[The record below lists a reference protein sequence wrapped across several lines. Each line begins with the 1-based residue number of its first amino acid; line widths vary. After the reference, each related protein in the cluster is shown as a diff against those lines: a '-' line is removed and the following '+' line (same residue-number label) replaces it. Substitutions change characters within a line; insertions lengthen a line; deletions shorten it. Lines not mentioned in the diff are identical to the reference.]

1 MEQSAADIRRLE
13 YLIWDPP
20 LRALTVFALPIIL
33 GSIFQQVYNIAD
45 SVILGRFVGQNAL
58 AAVGAS
64 ASLTNVFICIAVG
77 AGSGAS
83 VLVSR
88 RLGERDYEG
97 MKRAVWT
104 SLSFFLVLS
113 IALGAAG
120 LFLGGPIMRVLHT
133 PEDVIDLSVLY
144 LQVYFAGFPFLF
156 LYNVLSSMYNAIGKS
171 RIPLYFLIFSSCLN
185 VAMDLFMVI
194 RLHMGVFG
202 AALATLIAQGI
213 SAALSFFVFRRL
225 MRTFPGNGA
234 LFSLADLKHLLA
246 YAIPSIIQQSTV
258 SIGMMLVQS
267 VVNSFGSEALAGFS
281 ATARVEN
288 LVSVIFVSIGNA
300 VSPFTAQNLG
310 PCLCRHD
317 PLFPRDR
324 RPLSRAGRH
333 ARGLLGRRA
342 VHALDRHVLLLS
354 RRQDGNGRRA
364 QGRRKNADLHARKP
378 LQPDPARRGRHDP
391 RPALWH
397 RLCLVCRA
405 GGLDHQHPHLP
416 CGTPEV
422 GEKRLDMKRGRT
434 GTGPASSSI
443 SYFSRFGLTKFVRN
457 FANPGYAFSSRSMAF
472 PASSCLS

>member
-88 RLGERDYEG
+88 RLGERDYER

-171 RIPLYFLIFSSCLN
+171 RTAHPPFYIIDDCHMLLFSHHFKGRTRFDGYP
-185 VAMDLFMVI
+185 VDF
-194 RLHMGVFG
+194 RLH
-202 AALATLIAQGI
+202 ALEMHIIHQRFLCIGQGNLLIK
-213 SAALSFFVFRRL
+213 V
-225 MRTFPGNGA
+225 
-234 LFSLADLKHLLA
+234 
-246 YAIPSIIQQSTV
+246 
-258 SIGMMLVQS
+258 
-267 VVNSFGSEALAGFS
+267 
-281 ATARVEN
+281 
-288 LVSVIFVSIGNA
+288 IGN
-300 VSPFTAQNLG
+300 
-310 PCLCRHD
+310 
-317 PLFPRDR
+317 
-324 RPLSRAGRH
+324 
-333 ARGLLGRRA
+333 
-342 VHALDRHVLLLS
+342 
-354 RRQDGNGRRA
+354 
-364 QGRRKNADLHARKP
+364 
-378 LQPDPARRGRHDP
+378 
-391 RPALWH
+391 
-397 RLCLVCRA
+397 
-405 GGLDHQHPHLP
+405 
-416 CGTPEV
+416 
-422 GEKRLDMKRGRT
+422 
-434 GTGPASSSI
+434 
-443 SYFSRFGLTKFVRN
+443 
-457 FANPGYAFSSRSMAF
+457 RS
-472 PASSCLS
+472 

>member
-213 SAALSFFVFRRL
+213 SVALSFTVFRRL
-225 MRTFPGNGA
+225 MRSFPGSGV
-234 LFSLADLKHLLA
+234 LFSAEDLKQILA

-310 PCLCRHD
+310 AGKK
-317 PLFPRDR
+317 DR
-324 RPLSRAGRH
+324 IRKGYLA
-333 ARGLLGRRA
+333 GLLLDLVTAALAFA
-342 VHALDRHVLLLS
+342 VMIPFSHAIAGLFLG
-354 RRQDGNGRRA
+354 QDGTPGAYSVAEQYMRWIGTFFFFLGAKMATDGVLKGVGKMRIFMLAN
-364 QGRRKNADLHARKP
+364 
-378 LQPDPARRGRHDP
+378 
-391 RPALWH
+391 
-397 RLCLVCRA
+397 LCNLTLRVA
-405 GGLDHQHPHLP
+405 AAMTLAP
-416 CGTPEV
+416 
-422 GEKRLDMKRGRT
+422 
-434 GTGPASSSI
+434 
-443 SYFSRFGLTKFVRN
+443 RFGIGFVW
-457 FANPGYAFSSRSMAF
+457 YAV
-472 PASSCLS
+472 PAGWITNILISHAALRKSEKNGWT